1 MDIAKNFRLTRLFDF
16 YSKLLTDKQRDVFE
30 MYYFKD
36 TSLGEISAI
45 LSITR
50 QAVRDSLINT
60 EKILNDYETKLGLLK
75 KYEQLELVL
84 KDCNMTKQ
92 DKEKIMLV
100 WEGK

>member
-75 KYEQLELVL
+75 KYEQLELIL